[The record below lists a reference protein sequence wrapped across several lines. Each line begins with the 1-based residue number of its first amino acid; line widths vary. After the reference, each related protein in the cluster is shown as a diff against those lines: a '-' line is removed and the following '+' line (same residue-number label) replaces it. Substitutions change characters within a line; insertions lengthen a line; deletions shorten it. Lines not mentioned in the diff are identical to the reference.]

1 MKYATD
7 FRLREREQTVAN
19 TRRCRAMTVNG
30 LKEGLLVRAEPLQW
44 AEEISQRMVD
54 VVRLVDGALL
64 LEVDPRWAAAINTV
78 LVKKGVRVE
87 EIRKQSG

>member
-1 MKYATD
+1 MKEIP
-7 FRLREREQTVAN
+7 RE
-19 TRRCRAMTVNG
+19 
-30 LKEGLLVRAEPLQW
+30 EGLLVRAELLQW
-44 AEEISQRMVD
+44 AKEISQRMVD

>member
-1 MKYATD
+1 
-7 FRLREREQTVAN
+7 
-19 TRRCRAMTVNG
+19 MTVNG

>member
-1 MKYATD
+1 
-7 FRLREREQTVAN
+7 
-19 TRRCRAMTVNG
+19 MTANG

-44 AEEISQRMVD
+44 AQEVSQGMVD

>member
-1 MKYATD
+1 
-7 FRLREREQTVAN
+7 
-19 TRRCRAMTVNG
+19 
-30 LKEGLLVRAEPLQW
+30 
-44 AEEISQRMVD
+44 MVD

-64 LEVDPRWAAAINTV
+64 LEVEPEWAAAINTV

>member
-1 MKYATD
+1 
-7 FRLREREQTVAN
+7 
-19 TRRCRAMTVNG
+19 MTVNG

-64 LEVDPRWAAAINTV
+64 LEVEPEWAAAINTV